1 MCLNTGVGVSYH
13 RGGWGHSLSLKAC
26 VHVSV
31 CMSLQVTDN
40 PHVQGSFH
48 QCEDAYRLVEVC
60 LSLFNVARV
69 VVEGETD
76 LATGEGAEGGGR
88 RAERKRGNPALKS
101 LRNAL
106 WIGRHEVLRHGQE
119 TIEGLV
125 LNLTDSLHRHH
136 PSLRHQE
143 VRVNQC

>member
-1 MCLNTGVGVSYH
+1 MHV
-13 RGGWGHSLSLKAC
+13 R
-26 VHVSV
+26 VSV
-31 CMSLQVTDN
+31 CMLLHMTDD
-40 PHVQGSFH
+40 PHLQGSFH

-69 VVEGETD
+69 VVEGEAD

-88 RAERKRGNPALKS
+88 RTERKRGNPALKS

-106 WIGRHEVLRHGQE
+106 WVGRHEVVCHGQE

-125 LNLTDSLHRHH
+125 LNLTDSLHCHH
-136 PSLRHQE
+136 PTLRHQA
-143 VRVNQC
+143 VRVYQCW